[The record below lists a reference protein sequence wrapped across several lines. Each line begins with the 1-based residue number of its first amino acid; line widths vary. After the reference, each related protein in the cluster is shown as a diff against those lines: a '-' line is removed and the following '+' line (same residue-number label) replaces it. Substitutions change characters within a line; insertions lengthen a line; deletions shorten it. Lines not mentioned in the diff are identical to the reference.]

1 MLCDMECRDCKTRN
15 INKGT
20 RRHKKETSELQDSAS
35 DVGQVREGVLA
46 LWSQWLMKLRR
57 LL

>member
-1 MLCDMECRDCKTRN
+1 MLCDMKCRDYKTRKK
-15 INKGT
+15 IKGT

-46 LWSQWLMKLRR
+46 LWSQWVMKLRR